1 MLELSM
7 RYMENEVAKMDHKI
21 VGGGINSILLRR
33 FNLNQIN
40 GKEDNEV
47 SKSYVKILD
56 FNFDESGMLPGDVD
70 VSSYTDFFI
79 IGTGLKNNSTNDSA
93 LYCHFED
100 NESAALLETNKSTV
114 DSSYDNQVQMIIAHY
129 NGLFLEQRRSTK
141 IKAPQYATNQ
151 YSQWS
156 EKSVYMLNGNYGT
169 LKFKYPNMT
178 FSNSLMPIAGNI
190 TIYAK

>member
-1 MLELSM
+1 M
-7 RYMENEVAKMDHKI
+7 
-21 VGGGINSILLRR
+21 
-33 FNLNQIN
+33 
-40 GKEDNEV
+40 
-47 SKSYVKILD
+47 SKLYVKILD
-56 FNFDESGMLPGDVD
+56 FNFDESGTLPEDID

-79 IGTGLKNNSTNDSA
+79 IGTGLKNNSANDSA

-129 NGLFLEQRRSTK
+129 NGLFLEQRRSLK

-151 YSQWS
+151 YTQWS
-156 EKSVYMLNGNYGT
+156 EKSIYTLNGNYGT

-178 FSNSLMPIAGNI
+178 FSNSLMPISGNV
-190 TIYAK
+190 TIYAR